1 MTDWTPNPD
10 VLLAHSHDTDRYLAL
25 LETAG
30 SQRPAGAR
38 LSLCLSE
45 ADRHMAH
52 WLLALHRIDLTLPWL
67 VLHPGV
73 SDEKSGYSAR
83 YVAEAAQTLIREHG
97 YQLILTG
104 SAAERSFADAV
115 AQHLTGRVVNLTGQL
130 ALGPLTALLAEAP
143 LLLTSNRGPVH
154 MAAALQTPVV
164 VMAVDATTVPTPLPQ
179 PLPVATDVP
188 SSSHTRHTVR
198 QSLPPGVPLQRLV
211 DAVLA
216 LVTSQKSVVC

>member
-10 VLLAHSHDTDRYLAL
+10 VLLAHSHDTDRYLTL

-38 LSLCLSE
+38 LSLCISE
-45 ADRHMAH
+45 ADRHMAR

-67 VLHPGV
+67 ILHPGI

-83 YVAEAAQTLIREHG
+83 YVAEAAQTLIREHQ

-104 SAAERSFADAV
+104 SAAERSFADSV
-115 AQHLTGRVVNLTGQL
+115 AQHLTGRVVNLAGQL

-164 VMAVDATTVPTPLPQ
+164 VMADDVTAQPTPLPH
-179 PLPVATDVP
+179 PLPVLTDVP
-188 SSSHTRHTVR
+188 SQAQARHSTR
-198 QSLPPGVPLQRLV
+198 QQLPPGVPLQRLV

-216 LVTSQKSVVC
+216 LVRGQKSVAC